1 MKIEIKNFNELT
13 NTEIYNIL
21 KIRAEVFVVEQNCVY
36 NDIDDKD
43 LEAIHMFIKEDSN
56 IVAYLRVLEKS
67 DEKISFGRVFVE
79 KNSRK
84 KGYAIKLI
92 SEALK
97 LINKKWPEKNI
108 IIEAQSYLKKFYENF
123 GFKAIKSEHIEDGI
137 PHYWM
142 EKFQDINHR

>member
-43 LEAIHMFIKEDSN
+43 VKAIHMFIKEGSN
-56 IVAYLRVLEKS
+56 IVAYLRVLKKC
-67 DEKISFGRVFVE
+67 DEKISFGRVLVE
-79 KNSRK
+79 RNSRK
-84 KGYAIKLI
+84 KGYAIELI
-92 SEALK
+92 SKALN
-97 LINKKWPEKNI
+97 LINEKWPEKNI
-108 IIEAQSYLKKFYENF
+108 IIEAQSYLKKFYESF
-123 GFKAIKSEHIEDGI
+123 GFEAIKSEHIEDGI

-142 EKFQDINHR
+142 EKS

>member
-43 LEAIHMFIKEDSN
+43 LEAIHMFIKEGSN
-56 IVAYLRVLEKS
+56 IVAYLRVLKKY
-67 DEKISFGRVFVE
+67 DEKISFGRVLVE
-79 KNSRK
+79 RNSRK
-84 KGYAIKLI
+84 KGYAIELI
-92 SEALK
+92 SKALN
-97 LINKKWPEKNI
+97 LINEKWPEKNI
-108 IIEAQSYLKKFYENF
+108 IIEAQSYLKKFYESF
-123 GFKAIKSEHIEDGI
+123 GFEAIKSEHIEDGI

-142 EKFQDINHR
+142 EKS